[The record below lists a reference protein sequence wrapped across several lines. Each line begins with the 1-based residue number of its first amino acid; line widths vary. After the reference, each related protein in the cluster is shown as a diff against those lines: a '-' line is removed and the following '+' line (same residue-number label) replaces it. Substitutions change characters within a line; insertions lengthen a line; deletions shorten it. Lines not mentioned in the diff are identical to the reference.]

1 MIKSWANG
9 TEHRRVFV
17 LEQAAE
23 FLRSHG
29 VGVGD
34 AVGICTD
41 ENGAWACSE
50 AEPLSSSRAAAA
62 AAALNLLLLLVCA
75 QCCAAAAPADAAC
88 CRRAG
93 SVRVLMRGGAAGAHT
108 REHAPHAAA
117 SC

>member
-41 ENGAWACSE
+41 ENGARACGGCG
-50 AEPLSSSRAAAA
+50 PLPLHSAAPEFAAAGGCCVCQ
-62 AAALNLLLLLVCA
+62 LLPLVQTAEELARRLLA
-75 QCCAAAAPADAAC
+75 
-88 CRRAG
+88 
-93 SVRVLMRGGAAGAHT
+93 RVG
-108 REHAPHAAA
+108 
-117 SC
+117 C